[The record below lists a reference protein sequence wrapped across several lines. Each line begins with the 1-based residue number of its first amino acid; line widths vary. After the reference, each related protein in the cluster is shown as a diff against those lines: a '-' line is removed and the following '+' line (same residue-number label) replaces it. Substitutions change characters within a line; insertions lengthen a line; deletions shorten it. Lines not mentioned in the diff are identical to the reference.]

1 MKSLKQILDKWFGAI
16 CRSSVLLE
24 IFIIKIC
31 EAFSLIVLSTLKQD
45 CEIKTKE
52 ILNFLQ
58 LKSNSLT
65 IGLIL
70 LLASTSAII

>member
-1 MKSLKQILDKWFGAI
+1 MKSLKQILGKWFGAI

-58 LKSNSLT
+58 LKSNSVT
-65 IGLIL
+65 IGLIF